1 MTQFLPILIL
11 FLLFAFNI
19 PVGYCLLAAG
29 LSYFVFLSPG
39 MPMDMILQSLV
50 AQSQS
55 FTMLAIP
62 LFVTAGVV
70 MSYGGIAGAIMD
82 FAEVLIGHRV
92 GGLAQVNILTSTFMG
107 GCSGSGNADTAFNA
121 KIIVPE
127 MEKRGYTKGFSA
139 AVTTCSSCIT
149 PIIPPGICLI
159 IYATAANQSIGD
171 MFMAGYLPG
180 LLIAAALMVVTD
192 FISKRRGLKP
202 SRDKRATGREVL
214 AQLGRSIWALLL
226 PLGIIMGL
234 RLGVFTPT
242 ECGAFCIMLSA
253 VVGALIYKKLK
264 WSMVPKIL
272 VESAV
277 TTACIM
283 FILAGANMFARY
295 LTLENIPQT
304 LATAIMNF
312 TDSPVVFLLI
322 VNIFLILL
330 GMFMDSAAALIILP
344 PLLVPIA
351 TKLGIDPIHFG
362 IIMCLNDTIGGAS
375 PPFGILLF
383 TCVSI
388 IKVKVSEYIREG
400 WPLLLTLLACLLL
413 ITYVPG
419 ISLGL
424 LRLFG
429 S

>member
-1 MTQFLPILIL
+1 MTTFLPILIL
-11 FLLFAFNI
+11 FALFAFNI
-19 PVGYCLLAAG
+19 PVGFCLLAAG
-29 LSYFVFLSPG
+29 LSYFIFLSPG
-39 MPMDMILQSLV
+39 MPMDMILQAFIS
-50 AQSQS
+50 QSES

-92 GGLAQVNILTSTFMG
+92 GGLAQVNILTSTLMG
-107 GCSGSGNADTAFNA
+107 GCSGSGNADTAFNC
-121 KIIVPE
+121 KLIVPE
-127 MEKRGYTKGFSA
+127 MEKRGYPKGFSA

-180 LLIAAALMVVTD
+180 ILIAVALMVVTD
-192 FISKRRGLKP
+192 FISKRRGYAP
-202 SRDKRATGREVL
+202 SREKRASLPEICRVTL
-214 AQLGRSIWALLL
+214 RSLPALLL
-226 PLGIIMGL
+226 PLCIIMGL
-234 RLGVFTPT
+234 RIGIFTPT
-242 ECGAFCIMLSA
+242 ECGAFCIMFS
-253 VVGALIYKKLK
+253 VIVGTLIYHKLK
-264 WSMVPKIL
+264 LSMVPKIL

-304 LATAIMNF
+304 LATAMMNL
-312 TDSPVVFLLI
+312 TDSKYVFLLL

-330 GMFMDSAAALIILP
+330 GMFMDSAAALVILP

-362 IIMCLNDTIGGAS
+362 IIMCLNDTMGGAS

-388 IKVKVSEYIREG
+388 IKVKVSEYIKEG
-400 WPLLLTLLACLLL
+400 WPLLVTLLGILSL
-413 ITYVPG
+413 ITYVPD
-419 ISLGL
+419 ISLILIKL
-424 LRLFG
+424 LG

>member
-1 MTQFLPILIL
+1 MEFLPILIL
-11 FLLFAFNI
+11 FILFAFNI
-19 PVGYCLLAAG
+19 PVAFCLLAAG
-29 LSYFVFLSPG
+29 LIYFCFLSPG
-39 MPMDMILQSLV
+39 MPMDMILQSLI
-50 AQSQS
+50 AQSES

-82 FAEVLIGHRV
+82 FAEVLIGHRI
-92 GGLAQVNILTSTFMG
+92 GGLAQVNILTSTLMG

-121 KIIVPE
+121 KLIVPE
-127 MEKRGYTKGFSA
+127 MLKRGYTKGFSA
-139 AVTTCSSCIT
+139 AVTTASSCIT

-180 LLIAAALMVVTD
+180 ILLAIMLMVVTD

-202 SRDKRATGREVL
+202 SREKRASGKEIL
-214 AQLGRSIWALLL
+214 SQLGRSIWALLL

-234 RLGVFTPT
+234 RLGLFTPT
-242 ECGAFCIMLSA
+242 ECGAFCIMLSLA
-253 VVGALIYKKLK
+253 VGIFVYKKLK
-264 WSMVPKIL
+264 WTMVPKIL
-272 VESAV
+272 LESAV

-295 LTLENIPQT
+295 LSLENIPQT
-304 LATAIMNF
+304 LANAIMNF
-312 TDSPVVFLLI
+312 TDSPIVFLLI

-330 GMFMDSAAALIILP
+330 GMFMDSAAALVILP

-351 TKLGIDPIHFG
+351 TQLGIDPIHFG
-362 IIMCLNDTIGGAS
+362 IVMCINDTIGGAS

-388 IKVKVSEYIREG
+388 IKVKVSEYIKEG
-400 WPLLLTLLACLLL
+400 WPLLVTLLIWLF
-413 ITYVPG
+413 IVTYIPQ
-419 ISLGL
+419 ISLFL
-424 LRLFG
+424 VH
-429 S
+429 